1 MIDKTHWLCKS
12 CSFGIVWTE
21 NLEFNRLSKVK
32 AFCSLTNMMMGDI
45 SDCTAYEDG
54 DEEDD

>member
-1 MIDKTHWLCKS
+1 MTVRVHWLCKS

-21 NLEFNRLSKVK
+21 NIEHNRLSKVK

-45 SDCTAYEDG
+45 ADCTAYEEG
-54 DEEDD
+54 DEEDE